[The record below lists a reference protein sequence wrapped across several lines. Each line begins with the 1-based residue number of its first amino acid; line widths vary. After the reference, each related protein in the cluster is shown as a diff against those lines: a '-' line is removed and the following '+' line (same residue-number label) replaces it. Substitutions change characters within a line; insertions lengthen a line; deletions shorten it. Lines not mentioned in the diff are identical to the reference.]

1 MIRKLLATAT
11 LAVLGLL
18 WLPAMASAAAPAY
31 PAPPVT
37 PETAIPA
44 AVDAVTAPEI
54 ASQTTDVGS
63 LASTGAGF
71 NVGLT
76 VWIAVAVLVVGV
88 GLMLAGRRSRKSG
101 AKG

>member
-1 MIRKLLATAT
+1 MIRKLLVTAT
-11 LAVLGLL
+11 VAVLGLF

-37 PETAIPA
+37 PETAVPA
-44 AVDAVTAPEI
+44 AADAVGTASP
-54 ASQTTDVGS
+54 TDSVSS
-63 LASTGAGF
+63 LAITGAGF

-88 GLMLAGRRSRKSG
+88 GLLLAGRRSRKSG
-101 AKG
+101 AEG